1 MPAPETCIL
10 HASTVVHRG
19 RAVLIRGASGSG
31 KSALALQL
39 MALGATLV
47 ADDRTVLT
55 RSPEGLVA
63 SSPKAI
69 RGLIEARGVGLLR
82 TETVASAPVVLAVDL
97 DMAETDRMPPPRE
110 IEILGMSLP
119 LLRRVDRPYFPA
131 AILHCLIAGPRF

>member
-1 MPAPETCIL
+1 MPDPETCIL
-10 HASTVVHRG
+10 HASTVAYRG

-39 MALGATLV
+39 MALGASLV

-55 RSPEGLVA
+55 RGPEGLVA
-63 SSPKAI
+63 SAPETI

-82 TETVASAPVVLAVDL
+82 AETVAAAPVFLAIDL
-97 DMAETDRMPPPRE
+97 DADETERMPPPRE
-110 IEILGMSLP
+110 VEILGVPLP

-131 AILHCLIAGPRF
+131 AILQFLIAGPRF